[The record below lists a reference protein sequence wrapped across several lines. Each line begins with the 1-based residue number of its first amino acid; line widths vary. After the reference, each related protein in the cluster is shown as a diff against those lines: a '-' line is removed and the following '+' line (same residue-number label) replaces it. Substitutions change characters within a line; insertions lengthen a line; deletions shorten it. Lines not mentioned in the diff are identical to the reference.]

1 MKKSCRHAALFF
13 QRVCLGSVPIPKL
26 SVIRYGGDDTNFAKP
41 KSPNLGGGWVGFNSN
56 LRIISISTLNSVSK
70 GGVAFKL
77 ISLYINIRNSRSKK
91 GK

>member
-26 SVIRYGGDDTNFAKP
+26 SVIRYGGEDTNVAKP
-41 KSPNLGGGWVGFNSN
+41 NSPNLGGGWVGFVSSQFQ
-56 LRIISISTLNSVSK
+56 LSVSK

-77 ISLYINIRNSRSKK
+77 ISLYINIRNSRSKE